1 MSYLVLILGLA
12 TLIIGGEFLVRGAV
26 GIAQKL
32 KLSSLVIGMTVV
44 SFGTSAPELIVSI
57 KAALYGNSEIA
68 LGNVIGSNIANIA
81 LVLGIT
87 VLIFP
92 LPVDRNS
99 KIIDWPMMLFA
110 SVLFYVFAMT
120 GTGST
125 ETGGLIERYEG
136 IILFVLLL
144 AFITFLIRNSRK
156 HTARLMEEDEAVVIP
171 TSRQFIQAILF
182 LAIGLVGLYF
192 GAEWLLKGAVEIAL
206 DWGME
211 ERIIGITII
220 AFGTSVPELVTSA
233 VAAYRKETDISIGNL
248 IGSNI
253 FNIMAVIGITAIVKP
268 IDVTENTLNIDMIW
282 MLAIALAL
290 LPMLVIGKKITRF
303 KGLLLLGSYIAY
315 ITVLLLSQSPQ

>member
-99 KIIDWPMMLFA
+99 KIIDWPMMLFT
-110 SVLFYVFAMT
+110 SVLFFLFAMT

-156 HTARLMEEDEAVVIP
+156 HTARLMEEDETVVIP
-171 TSRQFIQAILF
+171 TSRKFIQAILF
-182 LAIGLVGLYF
+182 LIIGLVGLYF

-206 DWGME
+206 DLGME

-290 LPMLVIGKKITRF
+290 FPMLVIGKKITRF
-303 KGLLLLGSYIAY
+303 KGLLLIGSYIAY
-315 ITVLLLSQSPQ
+315 ITVLMLSQSPQ

>member
-99 KIIDWPMMLFA
+99 KIIDWPMMLFT
-110 SVLFYVFAMT
+110 SVLFFLFAMT

-171 TSRQFIQAILF
+171 TSRKFIQAILF
-182 LAIGLVGLYF
+182 LIIGLVGLYF

-290 LPMLVIGKKITRF
+290 FPMLVIGKKITRF
-303 KGLLLLGSYIAY
+303 KGLLLIGSYIAY
-315 ITVLLLSQSPQ
+315 ITVLMLSQSPQ